1 MAKRSINLTG
11 TEGKVYDLDKIAQ
24 EARDN
29 YTKDL
34 VVQIHVYDPN
44 APLLANRNP
53 NPASP
58 KVGQIWLS
66 KRTPVTPSEGE

>member
-44 APLLANRNP
+44 APLEADRLP
-53 NPASP
+53 NPANP
-58 KVGQIWLS
+58 KIGQIWLS
-66 KRTPVTPSEGE
+66 KIVNGGN